1 MDTKTRKSTSR
12 PDQNFWQAAFLSSVW
27 PILLA
32 HDGNKLTPT
41 GAAHLCGE
49 FADFA
54 VEEQRR
60 RFK

>member
-1 MDTKTRKSTSR
+1 MDTKTRKANA
-12 PDQNFWQAAFLSSVW
+12 DQQFWQAAFLSSVW

-32 HDGNKLTPT
+32 HDGQKLTPT

-60 RFK
+60 RYPR

>member
-1 MDTKTRKSTSR
+1 MDTKRKSTT
-12 PDQNFWQAAFLSSVW
+12 PDQQFWQAAFLSSVW

-32 HDGNKLTPT
+32 HDGKQLTPT